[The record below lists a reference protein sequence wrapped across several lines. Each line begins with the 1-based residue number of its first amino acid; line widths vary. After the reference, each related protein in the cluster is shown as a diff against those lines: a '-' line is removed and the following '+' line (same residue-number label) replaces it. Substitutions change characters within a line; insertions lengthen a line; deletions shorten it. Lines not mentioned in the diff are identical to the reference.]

1 MWNEYSNKLFDA
13 MISRSNKTPL
23 EKTSHFLELSKLI
36 SYCEPINSIV
46 DIGCG
51 VADLG
56 RIYNNK
62 KYLGLD
68 LSNIINNVSKLKN
81 PDLNY
86 VYFNANSEQIPVE
99 IKEYDMIVMN
109 SFLSE
114 LSNPIN
120 FLEKLFVYNNK
131 YIIIHRQDFTDT
143 DTFTREYSSY
153 ANLKSTNSYIN
164 FKEFQNCAK
173 NFNYDVKL
181 KISLNLE
188 KKESVLLTR
197 F

>member
-1 MWNEYSNKLFDA
+1 MWNDDNKILFDA
-13 MISRSNKTPL
+13 MISRANKTPL

-36 SYCEPINSIV
+36 NYCEPINSIV

-51 VADLG
+51 VAELG

-68 LSNIINNVSKLKN
+68 LPNIINNVSKLKN

-86 VYFNANSEQIPVE
+86 VYFNANNEEIPAE
-99 IKEYDMIVMN
+99 IKNYDVIVMN

-114 LSNPIN
+114 LSDPIN
-120 FLEKLFVYNNK
+120 FLKKLFVYNNK

-143 DTFTREYSSY
+143 DTFTKEYSSY
-153 ANLKSTNSYIN
+153 ANLKSTNSYIS
-164 FKEFQNCAK
+164 FKEFQHCIK
-173 NFNYDVKL
+173 GFNYNLKL
-181 KISLNLE
+181 RISLNLD
-188 KKESVLLTR
+188 KKESVLLTLQ
-197 F
+197 